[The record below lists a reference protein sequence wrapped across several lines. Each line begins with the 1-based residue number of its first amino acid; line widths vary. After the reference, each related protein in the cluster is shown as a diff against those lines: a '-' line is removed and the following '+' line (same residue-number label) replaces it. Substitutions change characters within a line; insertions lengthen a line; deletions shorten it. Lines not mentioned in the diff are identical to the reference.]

1 MIALLLSFAWDV
13 LPRRPALQESP
24 RLAEAGERVERVVTE
39 AYITQVVAMQD
50 AAARNLLITQA
61 YGDLSLEIAD
71 LLGSGA
77 GINWCTMAA
86 WASRR
91 AGQSIRGEDLPGQ
104 HYVARAAARVPGA
117 RFLVDTMRDVSR
129 EVGEG
134 NREVFLEV
142 APAFAGFARAFR
154 EGDEALAAFFASFTK
169 GPPDRGGQDILRR
182 AFDCYLEAARAPAG
196 KRKAELLYAAN
207 LYVALQEQTRL
218 QGRIAA
224 AMPGGPTTRAL
235 VTKAML
241 ELELG
246 GGTAI
251 HRLGADL
258 PDGPFGEHL
267 EALED
272 PELVTFVLRF
282 DADIASTCGSRA
294 ERWDAL
300 ADRMRFI
307 VELFRLHGSDASL
320 FEEPLSAAE
329 WLALTGRVRPR
340 RPFSSRPPR

>member
-1 MIALLLSFAWDV
+1 MIALLLSFALDV
-13 LPRRPALQESP
+13 LPRRSVLHESA
-24 RLAEAGERVERVVTE
+24 RLAEAGERVERIVSE
-39 AYITQVVAMQD
+39 EYIARVVAMKD
-50 AAARNLLITQA
+50 AAARNVLITQA
-61 YGDLSLEIAD
+61 YGDLSVEIAD

-77 GINWCTMAA
+77 AINWCTMAA

-104 HYVARAAARVPGA
+104 QMMVRAAARFPGT
-117 RFLVDTMRDVSR
+117 RFLLDTVRDVSR

-154 EGDEALAAFFASFTK
+154 AGEEELAAFFASFAK
-169 GPPDRGGQDILRR
+169 GPPERGGQDILRR
-182 AFDCYLEAARAPAG
+182 AFELYLEAARAPAG
-196 KRKAELLYAAN
+196 KRKAELIYAAN
-207 LYVALQEQTRL
+207 LHVALQEQTRL

-224 AMPGGPTTRAL
+224 AMPGGPTTRIL
-235 VTKAML
+235 VTKGML

-251 HRLGADL
+251 HRLGEDL
-258 PDGPFGEHL
+258 PNGPFGEHL

-272 PELVTFVLRF
+272 PHLVAFVLRF
-282 DADIASTCGSRA
+282 DADIRSTCGSRA
-294 ERWDAL
+294 ERWDSL

-320 FEEPLSAAE
+320 FEEPIGAAE

-340 RPFSSRPPR
+340 RPFASRPPR

>member
-1 MIALLLSFAWDV
+1 MIALLLSFALDI
-13 LPRRPALQESP
+13 LPRRSVLHEPP
-24 RLAEAGERVERVVTE
+24 RLGAAAAIIQRAVTE
-39 AYITQVVAMQD
+39 AYVAEVVAMED

-61 YGDLSLEIAD
+61 YGDLSVEIAD

-91 AGQSIRGEDLPGQ
+91 AGQSIRGEDLPLQ
-104 HYVARAAARVPGA
+104 HLVARAAERVPGA
-117 RFLVDTMRDVSR
+117 RRFLDTLRDVSR
-129 EVGEG
+129 EVGCG

-154 EGDEALAAFFASFTK
+154 AGDPTLADFFAGFSP
-169 GPPDRGGQDILRR
+169 GPPERGGQDILRR
-182 AFDCYLEAARAPAG
+182 AFELYLEAARAPWG

-218 QGRIAA
+218 QHRIAA

-235 VTKAML
+235 VTRAGL
-241 ELELG
+241 VLELG
-246 GGTAI
+246 GGTAV
-251 HRLGADL
+251 HRLGEDL
-258 PDGPFGEHL
+258 PNGPFGEHL
-267 EALED
+267 EKLHD
-272 PELVTFVLRF
+272 PELVALVLRF
-282 DADIASTCGSRA
+282 DADIESTCGSRA
-294 ERWDAL
+294 ERWDEL

-307 VELFRLHGSDASL
+307 VELFRLHASDASL

-329 WLALTGRVRPR
+329 WLTLTGRVRPR
-340 RPFSSRPPR
+340 RPFRPFR

>member
-1 MIALLLSFAWDV
+1 MLTLLLSSAWEV
-13 LPRRPALQESP
+13 LPRRSVFRESA
-24 RLAEAGERVERVVTE
+24 RLPEAGERVERVVTE
-39 AYITQVVAMQD
+39 EYITRVVAMRD

-61 YGDLSLEIAD
+61 YGDLSIEAAD

-77 GINWCTMAA
+77 AINWCTMAA

-91 AGQSIRGEDLPGQ
+91 AGQSIRGEDVPGQ
-104 HYVARAAARVPGA
+104 KLVARAAARVPGA
-117 RFLVDTMRDVSR
+117 RFLLDVMRDVSR

-142 APAFAGFARAFR
+142 APAFAGFTRAYR
-154 EGDEALAAFFASFTK
+154 SGDEALAAFFAGFTQ
-169 GPPDRGGQDILRR
+169 GPPEHGGQDILRR
-182 AFDCYLEAARAPAG
+182 AFELYLEAARAPAG

-207 LYVALQEQTRL
+207 LHVALQEQTRL

-235 VTKAML
+235 VTKALL

-251 HRLGADL
+251 HRLGEDL
-258 PDGPFGEHL
+258 PNGPFGEHL

-272 PELVTFVLRF
+272 PELVTFVLRY

-294 ERWDAL
+294 ERWDSL

-307 VELFRLHGSDASL
+307 VELFRLHASDASL
-320 FEEPLSAAE
+320 FEEPLGAAE
-329 WLALTGRVRPR
+329 WLALTGRPRPR
-340 RPFSSRPPR
+340 RPTASRPR